1 MLRSDDRPLAPPR
14 RFLPALLLA
23 CLTAGAVG
31 AAGVAGAAGAVSAA
45 GAAQADPAAAPA
57 PAPAPV
63 VAPAPLPAP
72 PVRVLLMTTL
82 GNITLALDAE
92 RAPVTTANFLR
103 YVDQKRF
110 DGIGF
115 YRALPIGDDGRY
127 GLVQGGAKGDPKRV
141 LKPIAHESPAQTGL
155 SHVDGAISMARMAPG
170 SATGDFF
177 IVLGGLTSLDGNAA
191 AGDPG
196 YAVFGRVAEGMDVV
210 RQILAQPHDPEAG
223 AESGMKGQML
233 ARPVQIV
240 QARRLPPEPVPVPVP
255 VVADAPPA
263 TTAPDGSP

>member
-1 MLRSDDRPLAPPR
+1 MHGFAGFVLT
-14 RFLPALLLA
+14 LL
-23 CLTAGAVG
+23 
-31 AAGVAGAAGAVSAA
+31 VSAFTT
-45 GAAQADPAAAPA
+45 AAAAEVPAEVPAEAPAAPA
-57 PAPAPV
+57 PAPAPE
-63 VAPAPLPAP
+63 
-72 PVRVLLMTTL
+72 PVRVVLLTTL
-82 GNITLALDAE
+82 GNITLELDAA
-92 RAPVTTANFLR
+92 RAPLTTANFLR

-115 YRALPIGDDGRY
+115 YRALPIGEDGRY
-127 GLVQGGAKGDPKRV
+127 GLVQGGARGDPKRV
-141 LKPIAHESPAQTGL
+141 LKPVAHESPAQTGL

-210 RQILAQPHDPEAG
+210 KQILAQPRDTEAG

-233 ARPVQIV
+233 AKPVQVV
-240 QARRLPPEPVPVPVP
+240 QARRAP
-255 VVADAPPA
+255 PPA
-263 TTAPDGSP
+263 TTAPAGSP

>member
-1 MLRSDDRPLAPPR
+1 MRKLAT
-14 RFLPALLLA
+14 FALALAWSLSATAMTTEPA
-23 CLTAGAVG
+23 
-31 AAGVAGAAGAVSAA
+31 S
-45 GAAQADPAAAPA
+45 PAPA
-57 PAPAPV
+57 PAPAPE
-63 VAPAPLPAP
+63 
-72 PVRVLLMTTL
+72 PVRVVLLTTL
-82 GNITLALDAE
+82 GNVTLELDAA
-92 RAPVTTANFLR
+92 RAPLTTANFLR

-115 YRALPIGDDGRY
+115 YRALPIGEDGRY

-141 LKPIAHESPAQTGL
+141 LKPVPHESPAQTGL

-177 IVLGGLTSLDGNAA
+177 IVLGGLSSLDGNAES
-191 AGDPG
+191 GDPG

-210 RQILAQPHDPEAG
+210 KQILAQPRDPEAG

-240 QARRLPPEPVPVPVP
+240 QARRAPPPPPPPPPAPPPPPEP
-255 VVADAPPA
+255 PPPAA
-263 TTAPDGSP
+263 TTAPVGSP

>member
-1 MLRSDDRPLAPPR
+1 MGKLATFVLALAWSLSATAMTEPP
-14 RFLPALLLA
+14 PP
-23 CLTAGAVG
+23 VP
-31 AAGVAGAAGAVSAA
+31 V
-45 GAAQADPAAAPA
+45 AAPA
-57 PAPAPV
+57 PVAEPAAPE
-63 VAPAPLPAP
+63 
-72 PVRVLLMTTL
+72 PVRVVLLTTL
-82 GNITLALDAE
+82 GNVTLELDVA
-92 RAPVTTANFLR
+92 RAPLTTANFLR

-115 YRALPIGDDGRY
+115 YRALPIGEDGRY
-127 GLVQGGAKGDPKRV
+127 GLVQGGARGDPKRV
-141 LKPIAHESPAQTGL
+141 LKPVAHESPAQTGL

-210 RQILAQPHDPEAG
+210 KQILAQPRDPEAG

-233 ARPVQIV
+233 ARPVQVV
-240 QARRLPPEPVPVPVP
+240 QARRAPPP
-255 VVADAPPA
+255 PPA
-263 TTAPDGSP
+263 TTAPAGSP

>member
-45 GAAQADPAAAPA
+45 GAAQADPAA
-57 PAPAPV
+57 APAPV

-155 SHVDGAISMARMAPG
+155 SHVDGAVSMARMAPG